1 MFEKFSLS
9 SPGMC
14 HLSGSVHSP
23 LLLSSSFLC
32 LLFSTAPFFFSLPCS
47 FLYSDSSVLQTCYSI
62 ISFLHLFPF
71 PMITWHAPSLWS
83 TAPLIYYTV
92 HFRPPVL
99 QPPSMCHLSV
109 PPSHP
114 PRGLPQLEAQNETA
128 IVFHVF
134 HSLAIVLI
142 TVSCSFSS
150 LAVLPALLPALSF
163 PAPFIDIPA
172 RFMCLHCLSWLFSAD
187 HDSPCFLYPPSHVP
201 SLCSTAPMDF
211 PVISPPMC
219 HLYVPL
225 LTGFLMGLHPVCHL
239 LVTVPFIYPSYTHRR
254 SCR

>member
-172 RFMCLHCLSWLFSAD
+172 RFMRITSIMCITSITVDLYIKGALINRLGSWKMAHARWWEGRLSGGKGKHQWKKSQNEDGLWGTLSR
-187 HDSPCFLYPPSHVP
+187 V
-201 SLCSTAPMDF
+201 
-211 PVISPPMC
+211 
-219 HLYVPL
+219 
-225 LTGFLMGLHPVCHL
+225 GFFQL
-239 LVTVPFIYPSYTHRR
+239 LVVFL
-254 SCR
+254 